1 MRRTYGSGVAV
12 FAVLLRDQLVL
23 VGEGHAPPLTLL
35 DTALALGTAAAAE
48 PTRPHLVDIGSLS

>member
-1 MRRTYGSGVAV
+1 MRRTYGSGV
-12 FAVLLRDQLVL
+12 AVLLRDQLVL